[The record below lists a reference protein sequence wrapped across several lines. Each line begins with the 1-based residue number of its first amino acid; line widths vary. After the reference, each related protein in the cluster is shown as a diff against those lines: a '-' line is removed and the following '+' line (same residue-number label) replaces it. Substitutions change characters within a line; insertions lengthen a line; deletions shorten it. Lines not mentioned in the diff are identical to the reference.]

1 MKTLMPWFC
10 SAFTI
15 VFLLVPASGSRGALR
30 LHGQAKVPALAAPRF
45 SPNLQSA
52 IAPHINSVQLF
63 LGGELVDQLTI
74 GTKAKRYSL
83 KIAGQG
89 FDPAAKVVID
99 GMKARVLSA
108 TAVEVDAIL
117 RGGPLMF
124 PGEVGLHVVNSDGE
138 TSNKAVLEIVS
149 DPSVLSIAAVSPNFG
164 PSGTQVT
171 ITGNGFSNKGNHV
184 RLLMRATDV
193 VGVTPE
199 LDSSD
204 TRTIVFNLPEFVCP
218 PCTLSVPPCEAPCYA
233 LNPGDYEI
241 FVINDKGMSNGVDLL
256 VSSPDGPIGFWGEQ
270 GLSVEVTDTDVT
282 ISGAC
287 FVGQIPETLVTD
299 AMGNFNIGGTI
310 TPMIGPI
317 GQARPATYQGTI
329 AGKTMTFSITETLSG
344 SSSTIGPFTVT
355 FGKQVFVVHPCA

>member
-1 MKTLMPWFC
+1 LNPD
-10 SAFTI
+10 
-15 VFLLVPASGSRGALR
+15 
-30 LHGQAKVPALAAPRF
+30 
-45 SPNLQSA
+45 
-52 IAPHINSVQLF
+52 
-63 LGGELVDQLTI
+63 GG
-74 GTKAKRYSL
+74 
-83 KIAGQG
+83 
-89 FDPAAKVVID
+89 
-99 GMKARVLSA
+99 
-108 TAVEVDAIL
+108 
-117 RGGPLMF
+117 
-124 PGEVGLHVVNSDGE
+124 
-138 TSNKAVLEIVS
+138 TSNKVILEVVS
-149 DPSVLSIAAVSPNFG
+149 EPSVLSIATVSPNFG

-193 VGVTPE
+193 VGVTPA
-199 LDSSD
+199 LDSPD
-204 TRTIVFNLPEFVCP
+204 TQTIIFNLPDFVCP

-270 GLSVEVTDTDVT
+270 GLSVEVTDTNVA

-287 FVGQIPETLVTD
+287 FAGQIPQTLVTD
-299 AMGNFNIGGTI
+299 AMGNFNISGTI

-329 AGKTMTFSITETLSG
+329 TGKTMTFSITETLPG
-344 SSSTIGPFTVT
+344 SSSTIGPYTVT

>member
-1 MKTLMPWFC
+1 MKAVISWFC

-15 VFLLVPASGSRGALR
+15 VFLLVPVSARRVPR
-30 LHGQAKVPALAAPRF
+30 LEGPAKVPVLAALEGHA
-45 SPNLQSA
+45 NLQG
-52 IAPHINSVQLF
+52 IVAPHINSVQLF
-63 LGGELVDQLTI
+63 LNGEPVGQLTVGI
-74 GTKAKRYSL
+74 KAKRYSL
-83 KIAGQG
+83 KIIGVS
-89 FDPAAKVVID
+89 FDPGAKVVVD
-99 GMKARVLSA
+99 GMKAIVSS
-108 TAVEVDAIL
+108 EVAGELDARL
-117 RGGPLMF
+117 KGGPLMF
-124 PGEVGLHVVNSDGE
+124 PGEVAVHVLNPDGG
-138 TSNKAVLEIVS
+138 TSNKAILEVVS
-149 DPSVLSIAAVSPNFG
+149 DPSVLSIATVSPNFG

>member
-1 MKTLMPWFC
+1 MKVLIASFWFVLT
-10 SAFTI
+10 SAF
-15 VFLLVPASGSRGALR
+15 LLAPANPIDVLGGVAGAVR
-30 LHGQAKVPALAAPRF
+30 LAPVPALKLASNA
-45 SPNLQSA
+45 QSV

-63 LGGELVDQLTI
+63 LDGQLVDQLTI

-89 FDPAAKVVID
+89 FDPAAKVIID

-108 TAVEVDAIL
+108 AAIEVDANL

-124 PGEVGLHVVNSDGE
+124 PGEVGLHVVNPDGE
-138 TSNKAVLEIVS
+138 TSNKAILEVVT
-149 DPSVLSIAAVSPNFG
+149 DPSVLSIATITPNFG

-184 RLLMRATDV
+184 RLLLRATDV

-204 TRTIVFNLPEFVCP
+204 TRTIVFNLPDFVCP

-270 GLSVEVTDTDVT
+270 GLSVEVTDTNVT

-299 AMGNFNIGGTI
+299 AMGNFNIAGTF
-310 TPMIGPI
+310 TPMIGPV
-317 GQARPATYQGTI
+317 GQGRRATYQGTI
-329 AGKTMTFSITETLSG
+329 TGKTMTFSITETLPG